1 MYDKLRNYS
10 KEILGGTERW
20 LQVEDGAIYYYWTL
34 KVTECRRPHNIKDTT
49 MYVTQGVKAGSTIP
63 ASANHSSAELYVLMT
78 CECYREGFVQAK
90 ENRNTTQQLLLD
102 VSLTKH
108 IYLLTQISMPTLE
121 NTVDG
126 DVCKTDEIWGPEI

>member
-1 MYDKLRNYS
+1 MLVKCMLTLLGRHRPPTSVSDKLRNYS

-34 KVTECRRPHNIKDTT
+34 KVTECRRPHDVKDTT
-49 MYVTQGVKAGSTIP
+49 RYVTQGVKAGSTIP

-90 ENRNTTQQLLLD
+90 ENRSTTQQLLLED
-102 VSLTKH
+102 SLTKCT
-108 IYLLTQISMPTLE
+108 I
-121 NTVDG
+121 
-126 DVCKTDEIWGPEI
+126 C